1 MTDKATRAA
10 AGEEL
15 VNLLKPG
22 PERDII
28 YLSAVGEVRFVEGR
42 AEGVPL
48 SVARELAG
56 PGWSI
61 EPRPTLEGTDERS
74 TR

>member
-1 MTDKATRAA
+1 MTDKAARAA

-22 PERDII
+22 TERDII
-28 YLSAVGEVRFVEGR
+28 YLSAVGEIRFVEGR

-56 PGWSI
+56 PSWSI
-61 EPRPTLEGTDERS
+61 ESRPVLEGTDEGR
-74 TR
+74 TA